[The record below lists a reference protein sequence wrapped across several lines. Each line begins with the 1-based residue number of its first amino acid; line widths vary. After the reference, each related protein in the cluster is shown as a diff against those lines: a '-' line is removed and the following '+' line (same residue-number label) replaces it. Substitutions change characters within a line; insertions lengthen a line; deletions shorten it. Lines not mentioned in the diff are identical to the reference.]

1 MDNLLKQLVN
11 YYILSGAT
19 IESENNGKAKI
30 SIFFGIEFIKWNN
43 LRSMTSLFIFNEKP
57 IDAILCEL
65 YELIQLIAI
74 WSNWK
79 II

>member
-30 SIFFGIEFIKWNN
+30 SIFFGIEFIK
-43 LRSMTSLFIFNEKP
+43 
-57 IDAILCEL
+57 
-65 YELIQLIAI
+65 
-74 WSNWK
+74 
-79 II
+79 